1 MRVGLT
7 GASGFIASALAS
19 ALAARGDEV
28 VRFVRPESA
37 PTHGPSIRWD
47 PARGVLDDDDARRVG
62 GLDAVVNLAGAGIG
76 DRRWSEARRALL
88 RSSRLLATE
97 LIVQTLS
104 TLGASTL
111 VNGSAVGYYGS
122 RGDEILDESSSAGDD
137 FLARLCVDWEATAE
151 RAPSGVRVA
160 HLRTGIVLDV
170 HGGAL
175 ARQLPLF
182 RLGLGGRLGHGRQ
195 WLSPI
200 SLADEVRAIL
210 WILEHDLRG
219 PVNLTAP
226 SPLTNADFTRT
237 LGAALGRPTL
247 LAVPR
252 PALALALGSGL
263 TDGALLASQRVVPTR
278 LLKSGFAFESAD
290 VTAILEAVLAR
301 SN

>member
-7 GASGFIASALAS
+7 GASGFIATALAR
-19 ALAARGDEV
+19 ALTARGDDV
-28 VRFVRPESA
+28 VRFVRPESP
-37 PTHGPSIRWD
+37 PTDGPTIRWN
-47 PARGVLDDDDARRVG
+47 PSRGVLDESDARRVG
-62 GLDAVVNLAGAGIG
+62 VLDAVVNLAGAGIG
-76 DRRWSEARRALL
+76 EKRWSEARRDLL
-88 RSSRLLATE
+88 RSSRLSATD
-97 LIVQTLS
+97 LIVGSLA
-104 TLGASTL
+104 TLGAATL
-111 VNGSAVGYYGS
+111 LNGSAIGYYGS
-122 RGDEILDESSSAGDD
+122 RGDEILDEASSPGQD
-137 FLARLCVDWEATAE
+137 FLAQLCVDWEAAAG
-151 RAPSGVRVA
+151 RAPASVRVA

-182 RLGLGGRLGHGRQ
+182 RLGLGGRLGSGRQ

-210 WILEHDLRG
+210 WVLDHELRG

-226 SPLTNADFTRT
+226 TPLTNVEFTRV
-237 LGAALGRPTL
+237 LGSALRRPAV

-252 PALALALGSGL
+252 AALSLALGRGL

-278 LLKSGFAFESAD
+278 LLESGFTFDGAD
-290 VTAILEAVLAR
+290 ARLIVAAALAR